1 MLWHQCVTGKQPDC
15 GDGTRLS
22 MEPTPAPKSRP
33 PSRKQRK
40 RPPVTATRQEA
51 IAQGLDRYLGKPC
64 KHGHNGE
71 RYTLGECVQC
81 SDNRNDA
88 RRIEY
93 KLDSPN
99 IPPARLAAYRLGH
112 RYYTPSEPCA
122 NGHNAPRNTTYNYCL
137 QCDKESSM
145 RASKRNQAREAT
157 SNA

>member
-1 MLWHQCVTGKQPDC
+1 MAYKEWRLKRGVMLWMASPD
-15 GDGTRLS
+15 
-22 MEPTPAPKSRP
+22 EPRP
-33 PSRKQRK
+33 PDPDAAGGVVERIDRW
-40 RPPVTATRQEA
+40 TAK
-51 IAQGLDRYLGKPC
+51 AQGLRRFYTGKRC
-64 KHGHNGE
+64 RKGHDST
-71 RYTLGECVQC
+71 RYTANGECVQC

-145 RASKRNQAREAT
+145 RAIGGQ
-157 SNA
+157 